1 MNGRFFIIL
10 LIISVIGRSVSY
22 ESLTVSDDSE
32 VSILDKCIF
41 QPILRDSEVILQS
54 LLYTA
59 VGIIFYENP
68 QIFDS
73 VLKKARLFLNSWPQS
88 IYEYYKSQVLGQEQE
103 QETVAHQNRIRE
115 SVRIGRKEERRTL
128 KQKEE
133 IAAREKRLRNKI
145 RKPVKKVRKEEK
157 SASKQKQE
165 TLAREKSLRD
175 KMVSKPKIKEKKER
189 KEEKSALKQKHETL
203 AREKSLRDKMVSKP
217 KSKPKIKEKK
227 VAKTVKGS
235 KKLSRREEP
244 KIAIDQKQAT
254 FAREEQRRFEM
265 ERQYREN
272 LFEEVFDN
280 EKSADNKIESEEF
293 LEDDPIIIEI

>member
-175 KMVSKPKIKEKKER
+175 KMVSKPK
-189 KEEKSALKQKHETL
+189 
-203 AREKSLRDKMVSKP
+203 
-217 KSKPKIKEKK
+217 SKPKIKEKK